1 MKPLRLHQ
9 FGCTVPSS
17 WDRGARTVRFAPTRN
32 RWGASVDGVCPTLW
46 MWWVIHMGA
55 VVAKCWCVYQNK
67 QQVNKGPKG
76 EVWQPRTSASRCSR
90 RAHSVNSY
98 APAASRRVHSRVPR
112 FCPGGAGLIR
122 WGGSPRP
129 AWYRQERRQSFWG
142 HPCTTPKKTPANDA
156 PRTLP

>member
-55 VVAKCWCVYQNK
+55 VVARCWCVYQQTTSK
-67 QQVNKGPKG
+67 QGPKTKFG
-76 EVWQPRTSASRCSR
+76 SL
-90 RAHSVNSY
+90 
-98 APAASRRVHSRVPR
+98 APAPR
-112 FCPGGAGLIR
+112 GAADEHTVSIVMHPLLRAVSILECL
-122 WGGSPRP
+122 
-129 AWYRQERRQSFWG
+129 AFALVER
-142 HPCTTPKKTPANDA
+142 A
-156 PRTLP
+156 